1 MKVHLTIIE
10 LHKFYITRKLN
21 KIKRII
27 KLIIL
32 HVNNCINDGK

>member
-21 KIKRII
+21 KIKLII
-27 KLIIL
+27 KLIL
-32 HVNNCINDGK
+32 YYT